1 MKDQV
6 KAVMIKGLAS
16 NKEQDDFEALGT
28 LLATAMINP
37 IIDGVI
43 TPDGAALILQGQ
55 EVDFGLNKKS
65 VLLSKAGTV
74 AY

>member
-1 MKDQV
+1 MKDQI
-6 KAVMIKGLAS
+6 KAVMINELAS
-16 NKEQDDFEALGT
+16 SKE
-28 LLATAMINP
+28 P
-37 IIDGVI
+37 DGV
-43 TPDGAALILQGQ
+43 ALILQGQ